1 MHLVLALIPCAGRPP
16 LGGTFGQ
23 GWEPGRPAVLRF
35 QSATVRRPARSAKSA
50 TLRDQLIDALQ
61 ETGRDEYEIVAAGPA
76 TDEQVAALEAALG
89 LRVPAPL
96 RDLLGDRLNGL
107 AVLARIELW
116 PPAEPYDVG
125 PAWTFWPGLVV
136 LGVGGEDL
144 PGWASI
150 EVRALQLREAG
161 ITDVVPAFVVHG
173 DGDRT
178 WGLRPDGSVVL
189 TWSTTGEVDE
199 LGTDLATAYR
209 EEVAALRQRTADMVA
224 LRRERGEL

>member
-1 MHLVLALIPCAGRPP
+1 MSDSPSP
-16 LGGTFGQ
+16 
-23 GWEPGRPAVLRF
+23 
-35 QSATVRRPARSAKSA
+35 
-50 TLRDQLIDALQ
+50 TLRDRLIDALQ
-61 ETGRDEYEIVAAGPA
+61 DTSRDEYEIVAAGPA
-76 TDEQVAALEAALG
+76 SADQVAALESALG

-107 AVLARIELW
+107 AVLARTELW
-116 PPAEPYDVG
+116 PPAQVLDVG

-150 EVRALQLREAG
+150 EERAARLREAG
-161 ITDVVPAFVVHG
+161 ISDVVPAFVVHG

-178 WGLRPDGSVVL
+178 WGLRPDGSLVL
-189 TWSTTGEVDE
+189 AWASSGEVDE

-209 EEVAALRQRTADMVA
+209 EEVVALHQRTADMVA